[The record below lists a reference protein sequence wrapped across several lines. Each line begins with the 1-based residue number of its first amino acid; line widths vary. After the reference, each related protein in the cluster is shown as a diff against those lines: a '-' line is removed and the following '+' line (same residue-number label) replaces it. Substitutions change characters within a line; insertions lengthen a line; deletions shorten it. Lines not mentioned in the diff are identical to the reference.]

1 MLEQSRLAGRTGA
14 PIYPLRIGVNTAS
27 CYLGDLGSGQRIEFT
42 VVGNGVNFAKRLESS
57 CNVFCIMIGT
67 TTYDLVKGLSWGD
80 DLFARKAI
88 KIKHHSDLRDAIEVN
103 PFNAKRSHVEEVL
116 AAFRKNA
123 SFHSAAE
130 RMHVKDI
137 GSIQVLTQAGVGV
150 ILDFTENGLSV
161 RFDVSFPKGEVMKLR
176 FESRNPGLGIAL
188 QEFGIEAVECEVRWT
203 HAAVNGFVHGI
214 MLRGINSEQQEHFV
228 RLLSAHAFFGGKNSE
243 SDYVDSAAS

>member
-1 MLEQSRLAGRTGA
+1 
-14 PIYPLRIGVNTAS
+14 
-27 CYLGDLGSGQRIEFT
+27 LGDLVSGQRIEFT

-57 CNVFCIMIGT
+57 CNVFCIMIGA
-67 TTYDLVKGLSWGD
+67 TTYDLVKGLSWGK

-103 PFNAKRSHVEEVL
+103 PFNAKRSQVEEVL

-123 SFHSAAE
+123 SFHSATE

-137 GSIQVLTQAGVGV
+137 GSIQVVTADGVGM

-161 RFDVSFPKGEVMKLR
+161 RFDASFPKGTIMKLR
-176 FESRNPGLGIAL
+176 FESRNPGLGEAL
-188 QEFGIEAVECEVRWT
+188 KEFGIDAVEAEVRWT
-203 HAAVNGFVHGI
+203 HAAATGFAHGMI
-214 MLRGINSEQQEHFV
+214 LRGLNPEQQEHFV